1 MFKNKKYSPL
11 IIVAVWV
18 IITAGCANS
27 HIDENILPGAY
38 DTEQYLPLL
47 LNKKVGIVANY
58 TSVINSTNVVDTLTL
73 LGINIRAI
81 YTPEHGF
88 RGTSDAGAA
97 ISDTVYSASNIPVY
111 SLYGNKKK
119 PDKKQLEG
127 IDIMIFDLQD
137 VGVRF
142 YTYLSTLHYIME
154 ACAKR
159 QIPILV
165 LDRPNPNGYYID
177 GPLLDLKFRS
187 FVGLHPVPIVY
198 GMTIGE
204 YALMINGEGWL
215 PDSLCCELKIIKCRN
230 YTHSSFYELPVPP
243 SPNLPEM
250 KAIYLYP
257 SVALFEG
264 TVVSEGRGTEYPF
277 ELIGHPDYPVHD
289 FSFIPH
295 VLKGYSLNPKFRD
308 RTCYGTDLRNLPVD
322 SIRNFKRINLS
333 YLKEFYSKLKLNGD
347 FFSGYFDLLA
357 GNDALREQI
366 EERVSIQDIYK
377 SWEEG
382 LVAFKK
388 IRVKYLLYPDFE

>member
-27 HIDENILPGAY
+27 QIDENILPGAY

-177 GPLLDLKFRS
+177 GPVLDLKFRS

-230 YTHSSFYELPVPP
+230 
-243 SPNLPEM
+243 
-250 KAIYLYP
+250 
-257 SVALFEG
+257 
-264 TVVSEGRGTEYPF
+264 
-277 ELIGHPDYPVHD
+277 
-289 FSFIPH
+289 
-295 VLKGYSLNPKFRD
+295 
-308 RTCYGTDLRNLPVD
+308 
-322 SIRNFKRINLS
+322 
-333 YLKEFYSKLKLNGD
+333 
-347 FFSGYFDLLA
+347 
-357 GNDALREQI
+357 
-366 EERVSIQDIYK
+366 
-377 SWEEG
+377 
-382 LVAFKK
+382 
-388 IRVKYLLYPDFE
+388 